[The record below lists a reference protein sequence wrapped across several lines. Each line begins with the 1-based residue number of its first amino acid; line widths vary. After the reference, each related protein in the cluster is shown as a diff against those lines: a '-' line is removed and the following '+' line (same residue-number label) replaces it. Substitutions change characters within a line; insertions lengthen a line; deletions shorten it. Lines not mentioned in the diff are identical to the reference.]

1 MRSLLPL
8 NELLSSVI
16 NKCIYFFRIRKN
28 RGFYFEA
35 GVRSIAI
42 SVSVR
47 SHISQKPHVQTSRNL
62 GEIYGSDVTT

>member
-47 SHISQKPHVQTSRNL
+47 SHISK
-62 GEIYGSDVTT
+62 TTCSNFTKFRGDIWQ